1 MNRRRFLL
9 TTAGLLGAPYGALAA
24 PMVSLGTRL
33 RLVDAHTGA
42 VFDGVYRNPKG
53 PIAHAMDEL
62 GLFLRDR
69 RSGGVTN
76 INVGVIDFL
85 AAVMAATH
93 QTSANILSAY
103 RSLQTNAML
112 EHTMFGVADNSQ
124 HLYGRA
130 LDVSFSTGLDDAMQ
144 AARAMK
150 RGGVGWYPK
159 SEFIHLDVGPVRNW
173 DLGVEGL
180 KDELLH
186 WPKPTPISKEPKGPM
201 LVEGRGRLTVGGG
214 KPTVTASV
222 PAGTVRLKDGQVAGL
237 LKPLTKTQ

>member
-1 MNRRRFLL
+1 M
-9 TTAGLLGAPYGALAA
+9 
-24 PMVSLGTRL
+24 
-33 RLVDAHTGA
+33 AHTGA

-93 QTSANILSAY
+93 QTSATVLSAY

-112 EHTMFGVADNSQ
+112 ARTMFGVADNSQ
-124 HLYGRA
+124 HLFGRA

-150 RGGVGWYPK
+150 RGGVGWYPQ
-159 SEFIHLDVGPVRNW
+159 SHFIHLDCGPVRNW
-173 DLGVEGL
+173 DLGSEGID
-180 KDELLH
+180 DELVR
-186 WPKPTPISKEPKGPM
+186 WPAPTPISKEPKGVM
-201 LVEGRGRLTVGGG
+201 LVEGPGRLTIGGG
-214 KPTVTASV
+214 KPAVVASGRTVPAVARRSGRRPAPPLGEGAVTGSSRSAEPTPYPIRSSV
-222 PAGTVRLKDGQVAGL
+222 PRPRHGRA
-237 LKPLTKTQ
+237 